1 MRPIRTNVA
10 WMAISCFLYFTQAF
24 PVYGAGDTLSLEQAV
39 EESIAANPGLASI
52 QARAEALADIST
64 QKGVLPD
71 PTLTAKI
78 ANLPTDTFSNTQEPM
93 TQMIVGLS
101 QKFPFPG
108 KLPLKQQAAKY
119 EGQAAGAE
127 VAEKRLQLI
136 QNVKTVWWNLFYLDR
151 ALETVARNQEL
162 MHQFINIAQTKYKV
176 GKGLQQDVLLAQ
188 LELSKLFDLELA
200 FINSRRNGQSKLNAL
215 LDRPARQEIKLPAT
229 VAKNLSPV
237 ATLETLHNR
246 ARKSRPLLDRQQK
259 RLDATLARV
268 ALAKK
273 AYYPDFMVGASYGY
287 RDGENPNGSSRADF
301 ASLSVSINLPLFT
314 AKRQDSALSQR
325 HNERTQ
331 RELALKNSDRQVEA
345 AIVRALDDYSRFTAE
360 VALYEKGIIPQ
371 AKQTV
376 QSMQAGYQVNKVDF
390 LNLIKAQTSLYNYE
404 TKYWRAL
411 SSAKQALVRL
421 VTSVGEENI
430 YE

>member
-1 MRPIRTNVA
+1 
-10 WMAISCFLYFTQAF
+10 MAISCFLYFIQAL
-24 PVYGAGDTLSLEQAV
+24 PVYGAGDILSLEQAV
-39 EESIAANPGLASI
+39 ETAVAANPDLASI
-52 QARAEALADIST
+52 QARAQAIADISV

-93 TQMIVGLS
+93 TQMIVALS
-101 QKFPFPG
+101 QKLPFPG
-108 KLPLKQQAAKY
+108 KLSLRQRAAEY

-127 VAEKRLQLI
+127 VSEKRLQLI
-136 QNVKTVWWNLFYLDR
+136 QDVKTVWWDLFYLDR

-162 MHQFINIAQTKYKV
+162 MRQFISIAQTKYKV

-200 FINSRRNGQSKLNAL
+200 FKNSRRNGQSRLNAL
-215 LDRPARQEIKLPAT
+215 LDRPARQEITLPAA
-229 VAKNLSPV
+229 VDKNLSPP
-237 ATLETLHNR
+237 ATLATLQNR
-246 ARKSRPLLDRQQK
+246 ARNSRPLLDRQQK
-259 RLDATLARV
+259 RLDAALLRV

-287 RDGENPNGSSRADF
+287 RDGENPNGSNRADF

-314 AKRQDSALSQR
+314 SKRQDSALSQR
-325 HNERTQ
+325 RNERRQ
-331 RELALKNSDRQVEA
+331 HQLALKSSAGQVEA
-345 AIVRALDDYSRFTAE
+345 AIVKALDDYSRFSEE

-371 AKQTV
+371 ARQTV

-390 LNLIKAQTSLYNYE
+390 LNLIRAQTSLYNYE

-411 SSAKQALVRL
+411 SSAKQALARL
-421 VTSVGEENI
+421 ATSVGEENI